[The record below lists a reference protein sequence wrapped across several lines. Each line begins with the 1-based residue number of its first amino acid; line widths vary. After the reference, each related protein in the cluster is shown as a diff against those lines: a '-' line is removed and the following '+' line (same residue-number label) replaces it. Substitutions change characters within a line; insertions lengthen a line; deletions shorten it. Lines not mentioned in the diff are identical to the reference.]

1 MKKKL
6 HILFL
11 CGWYPSSVLPQN
23 GDFIKRHAEAVSSK
37 HRVSVLH
44 IISKPG
50 VSKTEIEMIKEG
62 DLATYI
68 AYIPP
73 SSNPIIK
80 LVRFWNAYKN
90 ILGQIG
96 SFDVVHLNK
105 LYPFGGFA
113 LHLKKY
119 KHRSYIISEHW
130 TGYHLKEKKSLPW
143 MERVLS
149 KKITKNASFICLSLI
164 HI

>member
-1 MKKKL
+1 M
-6 HILFL
+6 
-11 CGWYPSSVLPQN
+11 
-23 GDFIKRHAEAVSSK
+23 RHAEAVSRK

-73 SSNPIIK
+73 SFNPIIK
-80 LVRFWNAYKN
+80 LIRFWNAYKN
-90 ILGQIG
+90 ILKKIG
-96 SFDVVHLNK
+96 SFDLVHLNK

-113 LHLKKY
+113 LHLNKNKNYPLYHFRTLDRLSFESAEIIALGGTRFIKNNYKKCKFY
-119 KHRSYIISEHW
+119 MPCKYRF
-130 TGYHLKEKKSLPW
+130 KKFNVEIWIKRQL
-143 MERVLS
+143 
-149 KKITKNASFICLSLI
+149 
-164 HI
+164 

>member
-1 MKKKL
+1 M
-6 HILFL
+6 

-23 GDFIKRHAEAVSSK
+23 GDFIKRHAEAVSRK

-50 VSKTEIEMIKEG
+50 VSKTEIEVIKEG

-80 LVRFWNAYKN
+80 LIRFWNAYKN
-90 ILGQIG
+90 ILEANRE
-96 SFDVVHLNK
+96 F
-105 LYPFGGFA
+105 
-113 LHLKKY
+113 
-119 KHRSYIISEHW
+119 
-130 TGYHLKEKKSLPW
+130 
-143 MERVLS
+143 
-149 KKITKNASFICLSLI
+149 
-164 HI
+164 